1 MKKKLLF
8 AAMAVTAL
16 FVSCSDDDATA
27 NSTQDTSMDLVK
39 TVKYIPTKEAYENN
53 AAGSKKNV
61 QYFEANRVIADTT
74 FDASGNITMRI
85 INLYTVN
92 THIMQYVPNGLEW
105 DTKNYVF
112 DNLGRIIEE
121 RIEIYGSTNIKR
133 YVYNPDNVTINYYDP
148 GTNELMPQYTMSVP
162 TNSLG
167 QIMDNNVTY
176 QGDMP
181 IQWNFGV
188 PQNSATVNLEY
199 YNVNMPANLLKTVT
213 GLNNLYLQSRD
224 SRISLAE
231 NNNYHLKRYIKTTSP
246 VPSTTIVNFE
256 KTFNEL
262 GYVTY
267 SKAEGTIYESVRDS
281 ETFYYY
287 E

>member
-1 MKKKLLF
+1 
-8 AAMAVTAL
+8 
-16 FVSCSDDDATA
+16 
-27 NSTQDTSMDLVK
+27 
-39 TVKYIPTKEAYENN
+39 N

-267 SKAEGTIYESVRDS
+267 S
-281 ETFYYY
+281 
-287 E
+287 

>member
-8 AAMAVTAL
+8 AAMAVPAL

-162 TNSLG
+162 TH
-167 QIMDNNVTY
+167 
-176 QGDMP
+176 
-181 IQWNFGV
+181 
-188 PQNSATVNLEY
+188 
-199 YNVNMPANLLKTVT
+199 KT
-213 GLNNLYLQSRD
+213 
-224 SRISLAE
+224 
-231 NNNYHLKRYIKTTSP
+231 KC
-246 VPSTTIVNFE
+246 
-256 KTFNEL
+256 
-262 GYVTY
+262 
-267 SKAEGTIYESVRDS
+267 
-281 ETFYYY
+281 
-287 E
+287 